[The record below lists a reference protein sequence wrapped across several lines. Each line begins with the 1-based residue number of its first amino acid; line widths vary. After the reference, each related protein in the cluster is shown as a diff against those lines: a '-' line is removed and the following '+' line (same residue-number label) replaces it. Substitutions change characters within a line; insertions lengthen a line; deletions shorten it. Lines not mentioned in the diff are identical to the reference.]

1 MSASSAVVPLLTR
14 VVAASVSIVRR
25 AEDIVRSILKTG
37 DLKIVHKGLNDL
49 QTEADRSAQRC
60 IIASLLKQFPQVS
73 VFGEEDLSPLDVVDN
88 SFIVTETDADVLEK
102 ASTLPEELRS
112 VRLEDIC
119 IWVDPL
125 DGTAE
130 FTEGL
135 LDHVTVLVGIAVK
148 GKAVAGIISQPY
160 YNYEAGPDVP
170 LGRIIWGIVGLGAF
184 GLARQRPPEDKRIIT
199 TTRSHMTSSVTEA
212 INACQPTEVLQVGG
226 AGHKVL
232 LLIEGRAHAYLFAS
246 PGCKKWDTC
255 APEAI
260 LHAVGGKLT
269 DVNGRMYEY
278 HSGVD
283 KRNQHGTLATA
294 LTEEHDWYLKRMS
307 PTH

>member
-1 MSASSAVVPLLTR
+1 MSAVVPLLTR

-25 AEDIVRSILKTG
+25 AEDIVRNVLKTG
-37 DLKIVHKGLNDL
+37 DLKIFQKGLNDL

-60 IIASLLKQFPQVS
+60 IIASLQKQFPRIS
-73 VFGEEDLSPLDVVDN
+73 VFGEEDLNPLEEVDK
-88 SFIVTETDADVLEK
+88 SFIVTETDAEVLEK
-102 ASTLPEELRS
+102 ASILPEELKS
-112 VRLEDIC
+112 VRDADIC

-135 LDHVTVLVGIAVK
+135 LDHVTVLIGIAVK

-160 YNYEAGPDVP
+160 FNYEAGPGVP

-184 GLARQRPPEDKRIIT
+184 GLARQNPPQDKRIIT
-199 TTRSHMTSSVTEA
+199 TTRSHMTASVTEA
-212 INACQPTEVLQVGG
+212 INACEPTSILQVGG

-232 LLIEGRAHAYLFAS
+232 LLIEGKAHAYLFAS

-260 LHAVGGKLT
+260 LHAVGGRLT
-269 DVNGRMYEY
+269 DVNGRKYEY
-278 HSGVD
+278 HSSVE
-283 KRNQHGTLATA
+283 KKNQHGTLATA
-294 LTEEHDWYLKRMS
+294 LAEEHDWYLKRMS
-307 PTH
+307 PAH